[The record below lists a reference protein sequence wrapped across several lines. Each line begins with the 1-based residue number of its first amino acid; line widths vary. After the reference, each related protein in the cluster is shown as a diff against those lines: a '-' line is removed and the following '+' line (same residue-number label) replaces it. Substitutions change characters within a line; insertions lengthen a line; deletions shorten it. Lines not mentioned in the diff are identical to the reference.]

1 MLLEVVVGVVLAAV
15 AGFGARDEH
24 GEDGEGG
31 EHDEEK
37 PGGEGDLNHGAPA
50 AR

>member
-31 EHDEEK
+31 EHHREERDS
-37 PGGEGDLNHGAPA
+37 EGDLNHGIPA
-50 AR
+50 G